1 MSTTGKV
8 RIAAVADLHC
18 RLGRKDNFR
27 RLVRAINE
35 QSADIVLLGG
45 DLTDHGHPDEAKVL
59 AESLSELFPPI
70 VAVLGNHDLDCG
82 KRHEVVEILG
92 SAGITILDGDRY
104 EKKGGLIGVAGVKGF
119 AGGFGRQALQPFG
132 EEAIKAFV
140 METIQESLALEGA
153 LSRTEGAIKIALTH
167 YAPTASTCVGES
179 PEIMPFLG
187 SSKLGEAID
196 AQEVAIAFH
205 GHAHHG
211 TLRGTTPAG
220 RPVFNV
226 ALPVLR
232 RIHPDRRALIVDVP
246 LPPGV
251 EREEL
256 PPVVESTAI
265 EYVSLEEEKEVA
277 ARPLLQ

>member
-1 MSTTGKV
+1 VSTTARV

-18 RLGRKDNFR
+18 RLGRRDNFR
-27 RLVRAINE
+27 RLVRAVNE

-45 DLTDHGHPDEAKVL
+45 DLTDHGHPDEARLL
-59 AESLSELFPPI
+59 ADSLSELAAPV

-82 KRHEVVEILG
+82 RRDEVVEILG
-92 SAGITILDGDRY
+92 SAGISILDGDRY
-104 EKKGGLIGVAGVKGF
+104 KKKGGLVGVAGVKGF

-132 EEAIKAFV
+132 EEVIKNFV

-153 LSRTEGAIKIALTH
+153 LARVEGVIKIALTH
-167 YAPTASTCVGES
+167 YAPTASTCAGES

-187 SSKLGEAID
+187 SSRLGEAID
-196 AQEVAIAFH
+196 AQEVVVAFH

-211 TLRGTTPAG
+211 TLRGATPGG

-232 RIHPDRRALIVDVP
+232 RIHPDRRALLVDVP

-251 EREEL
+251 EREGL
-256 PPVVESTAI
+256 PPVVDSTAI
-265 EYVSLEEEKEVA
+265 EYVSLVEEGS
-277 ARPLLQ
+277 PP